1 MLHVCYNDDMKI
13 IRIDDVLHKQLKVEA
28 NREGRTLQWWVENK
42 LMGSEKI
49 SQNFSQVRAQAIN
62 EPTYTVDSQE
72 YVKPDYPIRTQGPW
86 VTPPMASK
94 AKSLDDLMSSG
105 LIKRGA

>member
-13 IRIDDVLHKQLKVEA
+13 IRIDDMLHKQLKVEA
-28 NREGRTLQWWVENK
+28 NREGRTLQWLVEYK
-42 LMGSEKI
+42 LSGSEKI
-49 SQNFSQVRAQAIN
+49 SQNFSQVKVKPIS

-72 YVKPDYPIRTQGPW
+72 YEEPVPYTQRPGAFI
-86 VTPPMASK
+86 ASPVSK
-94 AKSLDDLMSSG
+94 TKSLDDLITSG